1 MNEPSAIA
9 LVKDIITIAA
19 SVIAVGT
26 LLIAFN
32 TYRNS
37 VRQRRAEWLDKLYER
52 FYEKEHYKEIR
63 RILDYRPEVDY
74 QNLQRALSGQTV
86 DHQVCENFVNYLNF
100 FEHVASLWRLNQLS
114 QEEIL
119 MLFEYYLR
127 LLRKIDFVWAFIQSN
142 GFESLTLMLKQAN
155 FEPQSGDQ
163 RDDS

>member
-1 MNEPSAIA
+1 VNDSNTITII
-9 LVKDIITIAA
+9 KDVVTIAA
-19 SVIAVGT
+19 SVVAVVT
-26 LLIAFN
+26 VLIAIRN
-32 TYRNS
+32 YQNS

-63 RILDYRPEVDY
+63 RILDYRPEVDF

-114 QEEIL
+114 QTEML

-127 LLRKIDFVWAFIQSN
+127 LLRKIDFVWTFIQNN
-142 GFESLTLMLKQAN
+142 GFESLTLLLQQAN
-155 FEPQSGDQ
+155 FDPQRGD
-163 RDDS
+163 